1 MKKLSLLIGLL
12 FIMTSAFSQS
22 VMAEYD
28 NRGQNNP
35 MSESTDV
42 DNATPTSTPPAIYD
56 ATSAS
61 AKTIGTKDATLEEVD
76 RLMSILVSKLPR
88 EQRETIRKSDGT
100 MYDYVP
106 TAVKHKGKQKIK
118 SRKII
123 QIMPANASAT
133 IIDPNKAI
141 EENIPIYYF
150 EVYGN
155 R

>member
-1 MKKLSLLIGLL
+1 MKKLSFLIGLL
-12 FIMTSAFSQS
+12 FVMTSVFSQS

-28 NRGQNNP
+28 NRDQNNP
-35 MSESTDV
+35 VSGSTTV
-42 DNATPTSTPPAIYD
+42 DNAPPANTPPAIYD

-61 AKTIGTKDATLEEVD
+61 AKATGTKDATLEEVD

-88 EQRETIRKSDGT
+88 EQRETIRKSDGA

-106 TAVKHKGKQKIK
+106 TAVQHKGKQKIK

-123 QIMPANASAT
+123 QIMPANTNAT
-133 IIDPNKAI
+133 IIDPNKAF
-141 EENIPIYYF
+141 EENIPIQYF